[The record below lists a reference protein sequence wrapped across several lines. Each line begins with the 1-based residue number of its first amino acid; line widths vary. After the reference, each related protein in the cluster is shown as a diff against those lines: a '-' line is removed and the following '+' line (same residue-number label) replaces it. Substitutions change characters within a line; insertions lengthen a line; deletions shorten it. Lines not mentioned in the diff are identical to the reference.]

1 MPSKVYVLYHNGRY
15 CRMSNH
21 IMNTVKEIR
30 RPDVLFMNVDCS
42 RIQNVKHK
50 YRPVLIE
57 SDTGVE
63 YRDVK
68 LIEVIFLLGNSAR
81 VAWG

>member
-1 MPSKVYVLYHNGRY
+1 MSSKVYVLYHNGRY

-21 IMNTVKEIR
+21 VMDTVKEIR
-30 RPDVLFMNVDCS
+30 RPDVLFVHVDCS

-57 SDTGVE
+57 SDTGAE

-81 VAWG
+81 VACR